1 MLMARRGRP
10 GSDMR
15 AMLLLMLMAFL
26 PSAGALELSSRHHP
40 VGVRVPEAMNLP
52 QGMKA
57 DERGRLQCAT
67 CHGIENLEDRERR
80 EVEDIRRRRP
90 DDFLRGG
97 PWKKLDDF
105 CFQCHDE
112 KPYQRLNIHIQ
123 LDDQGELREENCK
136 YCHREV
142 PDREHPPKR
151 RELKLRLPVDRICLG
166 CHLKTPHLNAVEH
179 SRKPG
184 EKMLE
189 RIRKGE
195 QARKWLLPLDDRG
208 HVTCVTCHSPHEKG
222 VIDEGLAAGRQ
233 VADRRVED
241 GPEYRHSRWSSIY
254 RADKEERLAELEK
267 KLGGPV
273 ELDYKRLTG
282 EVLMRLPA
290 ADGSLCRACHEF
302 DD

>member
-1 MLMARRGRP
+1 
-10 GSDMR
+10 MR
-15 AMLLLMLMAFL
+15 VLVLVMTLVPPLA
-26 PSAGALELSSRHHP
+26 AGALELSSRHHP
-40 VGVRVPEAMNLP
+40 VGVTLPRDMEPPET
-52 QGMKA
+52 MKP
-57 DERGRLQCAT
+57 DEQGRLQCAT

-80 EVEDIRRRRP
+80 EVEEIRRRRP
-90 DDFLRGG
+90 GDFLRGG

-112 KPYQRLNIHIQ
+112 KPYQRLNIHVQ
-123 LDDQGELREENCK
+123 LDDQGKPREETCE

-142 PDREHPPKR
+142 PDREHPPERK
-151 RELKLRLPVDRICLG
+151 EWKLRLPVGRICLG
-166 CHLKTPHLNAVEH
+166 CHLRTPHLNALEH
-179 SRKPG
+179 NRKPG

-195 QARKWLLPLDDRG
+195 QAGEWLLPLDDQEQ
-208 HVTCVTCHSPHEKG
+208 VTCVTCHSPHEKG